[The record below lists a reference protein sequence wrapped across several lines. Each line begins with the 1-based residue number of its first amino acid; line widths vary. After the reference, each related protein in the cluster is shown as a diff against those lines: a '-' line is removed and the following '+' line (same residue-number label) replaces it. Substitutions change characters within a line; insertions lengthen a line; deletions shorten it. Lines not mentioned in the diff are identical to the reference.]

1 MVYNPERI
9 YEGRALQDIEEN
21 YPAII
26 SSIGPD
32 SQKISHTLYSMIFR
46 KGILMMSNIRT
57 AEAEKLFE
65 GVYRDV
71 NIALANEMAKLC
83 EAAEIDF
90 WEAREAA
97 NSQPYCHIHK
107 PGIGVGGA
115 CIPIYPQ
122 FILDLARRL
131 NVQSDITRMSRII
144 NNSMPSYCVSRALQL
159 VKKTDPSKLNVTIL
173 GLAFRGGVSDTRL
186 SPTYVL
192 IDELRKYGVNR
203 IIIHDPLVSEDPN
216 LSSDLILT
224 SNLEEA
230 LKGSDLVILVA
241 DHPEYKKLGRDQL
254 RSIPVYDGR
263 GILNRKTDTG
273 LNYAVLG
280 IRKGQ
285 KD

>member
-1 MVYNPERI
+1 M
-9 YEGRALQDIEEN
+9 
-21 YPAII
+21 
-26 SSIGPD
+26 
-32 SQKISHTLYSMIFR
+32 
-46 KGILMMSNIRT
+46 
-57 AEAEKLFE
+57 
-65 GVYRDV
+65 
-71 NIALANEMAKLC
+71 
-83 EAAEIDF
+83 
-90 WEAREAA
+90 
-97 NSQPYCHIHK
+97 
-107 PGIGVGGA
+107 
-115 CIPIYPQ
+115 
-122 FILDLARRL
+122 
-131 NVQSDITRMSRII
+131 
-144 NNSMPSYCVSRALQL
+144 
-159 VKKTDPSKLNVTIL
+159 
-173 GLAFRGGVSDTRL
+173 
-186 SPTYVL
+186 
-192 IDELRKYGVNR
+192 NR